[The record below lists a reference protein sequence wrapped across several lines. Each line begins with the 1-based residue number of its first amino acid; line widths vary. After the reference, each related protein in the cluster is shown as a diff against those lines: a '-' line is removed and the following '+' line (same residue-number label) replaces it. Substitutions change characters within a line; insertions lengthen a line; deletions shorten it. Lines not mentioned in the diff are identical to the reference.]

1 MSSPMENVSLA
12 WLIPDFS
19 QGIFSLKNTVSISNS
34 FIVILVIIFV
44 FAAIYFVINY
54 FNASAR
60 MSWLSKLVDGVTR
73 ENVIEKRA
81 ELKEKAMS
89 RIQKDKIMGHLW
101 LEFDETLV
109 MVSHNNAK
117 ELRNTFDFGHFFNA
131 HSVARNVTENRLVA
145 AVPAFLTAIGVIGT
159 FVGLQ
164 IGLTELN
171 LSGDVDELKN
181 GIAGVVNGAKIA
193 FVTSIC
199 GIALS
204 VLFNFFEK
212 LLEQR
217 IYAKLSKIE
226 AAVDWIFP
234 RIRPEEQLH
243 EIAEHTQ
250 QSRESLQGLAEKIG
264 TELQKSM
271 VTATD
276 SIRQGL
282 EDSLN
287 SIMAP
292 AINKLVQQTSDG
304 NQQALESLLDNF
316 MEKFGERGE
325 SQRNLMENASER
337 MNASIDSMN
346 SSLASFI
353 SQMQSQQQAAVE
365 REQAFSQGFDSKLNG
380 MLGSIQQAMEQN
392 HASTNSFVEN
402 IKSQIN
408 AQQEEAKKRE
418 EAFSEGFET
427 KLSSLLEHLDAAAD
441 KNNASTNAFVENLQ
455 KQLQAQ
461 EQASLGHA
469 NELRNIINSQST
481 NMQSTV
487 DAIMDSVKQ
496 GVQGIQSELDQ
507 IIEQNKDLQATFTT
521 AIATN
526 AKASEGMAK
535 SATSLEVAAS
545 RIDDFATR
553 MDKTSE
559 TLVGSIDAF
568 VEKSDA
574 MTTFNQQTFE
584 NVKAKHEMLLL
595 EVEKFEGISS
605 KIDGLFGQAN
615 QVFSKLSEE
624 QQAFLRSQKQ
634 HIDELTAQMQQHM
647 QAYAQKTNENVKL
660 QMDEWGKSTQ
670 EFSNKL
676 TQAFNTMQS
685 ILDDMQGE

>member
-12 WLIPDFS
+12 WIFPDFS
-19 QGIFSLKNTVSISNS
+19 QGISLQSTVTISNGFVAFLFLI
-34 FIVILVIIFV
+34 FIVALL
-44 FAAIYFVINY
+44 YFSYHFID
-54 FNASAR
+54 ASKR
-60 MSWLSKLVDGVTR
+60 MSWLANLVEGVTR
-73 ENVIEKRA
+73 ENVLEKRA

-89 RIQKDKIMGHLW
+89 RIQKDKVMGHLW

-109 MVSHNNAK
+109 MVNHNERK
-117 ELRNTFDFGHFFNA
+117 ELRNTFDFGHFFNS
-131 HSVARNVTENRLVA
+131 HTVARNVTENRLVA

-164 IGLTELN
+164 IGLSDLN
-171 LSGDVDELKN
+171 LSGNVDTLKD

-193 FVTSIC
+193 FITSIW
-199 GIALS
+199 GIASS
-204 VLFNFFEK
+204 VAFNFFEK
-212 LLEQR
+212 FLEQR

-346 SSLASFI
+346 ASLASFI

-365 REQAFSQGFDSKLNG
+365 REQAMSQGFDTKING
-380 MLGSIQQAMEQN
+380 MLMGIQQAIEQN
-392 HASTNSFVEN
+392 QASTNSFVDS

-427 KLSSLLEHLDAAAD
+427 KLNALLQHLDEATEN
-441 KNNASTNAFVENLQ
+441 NNASSNAFVENLQ

-487 DAIMDSVKQ
+487 DAIMDSVKH
-496 GVQGIQSELDQ
+496 GVQGIQAELDQ
-507 IIEQNKDLQATFTT
+507 IIEQNKELQTTFST
-521 AIATN
+521 AIVTN
-526 AKASEGMAK
+526 AKASEGMSK

-584 NVKAKHEMLLL
+584 NIKDKHDMLLL
-595 EVEKFEGISS
+595 EVEKFDGITS
-605 KIDGLFGQAN
+605 KIDALFGQAS

-624 QQAFLRSQKQ
+624 QQAFLRTQKQ
-634 HIDELTAQMQQHM
+634 HVDELTKQMQQHM
-647 QAYAQKTNENVKL
+647 QAYAQQTNANVKL
-660 QMDEWGKSTQ
+660 QMDEWGKSTV